1 MKNSKNIIMSMVMI
15 TLSCISFSLSA
26 VMTPSEKMR
35 ALRTQKANLLAIGQ
49 PIMFTQ
55 QAINFERLKEFIIR
69 DLEGI
74 RRDIRALAETQRVLI
89 EIMES
94 M

>member
-1 MKNSKNIIMSMVMI
+1 MI
-15 TLSCISFSLSA
+15 ALSCISFSLSA
-26 VMTPSEKMR
+26 VMTPAEKMR

-49 PIMFTQ
+49 PIIFTP
-55 QAINFERLKEFIIR
+55 QANNFEQMKEFISR

-74 RRDIRALAETQRVLI
+74 RRDVRALAETERVLI
-89 EIMES
+89 EIMEN